1 MTPRALA
8 IQTEDVAAI
17 LAADL
22 PWNQLSGC
30 TVAVT
35 GAGGFLGGTVVQ
47 ALLGLNNSGR
57 LAQPITV
64 LALGRDGAKLRDRF
78 GAQARLPTL
87 KLLTADLCNPAGL
100 ELRAD
105 HIIHAASQASPK
117 YYRVDPVGT
126 LAPNVIGTWHL
137 LRQAKVHGTQRFL
150 FISSSEVYGRV
161 AHEGL
166 LAETQLG
173 LVDPTDVRS
182 CYAES
187 KRMGE
192 TMCLSWAHQHGLHV
206 GIARPFHTY
215 GPGLALD
222 DGRVFADF
230 VADVVNRRDIVM
242 NSDGSA
248 RRAFCYASDAVRG
261 LFHIL
266 LRGEAGGVYNVAN
279 PAADLSV
286 FELATLLSTLIPSHR
301 IGVRRVEPQAG
312 AYMPS
317 PFAKLLPDVSRL
329 QSTGWQA
336 TVAPAD
342 GFRRMIE
349 SYL

>member
-1 MTPRALA
+1 MSSRAQV
-8 IQTEDVAAI
+8 IQAEDIAAI
-17 LAADL
+17 LAVDL
-22 PWNQLSGC
+22 PWEQLSGH

-35 GAGGFLGGTVVQ
+35 GATGFLGGLLVQ
-47 ALLGLNNSGR
+47 ALLGLNNSSR
-57 LAQPITV
+57 LAQPVTV

-78 GAQARLPTL
+78 GTQARLSTL
-87 KLLTADLCNPAGL
+87 KLITADLSRPAGL

-105 HIIHAASQASPK
+105 YIIHAASQASPK

-137 LRQAKVHGTQRFL
+137 LQQARAHGAQRFL

-161 AHEGL
+161 EGASH

-173 LVDPTDVRS
+173 VVDPTDVRS

-192 TMCLSWAHQHGLHV
+192 TMCLSWAHQFGLHV
-206 GIARPFHTY
+206 GVARPFHTY

-230 VADVVNRRDIVM
+230 VADVVNRRNIVM

-261 LFHIL
+261 IFHIL
-266 LRGEAGGVYNVAN
+266 LLGEPGGIYNVAN

-286 FELATLLSTLIPSHR
+286 FELATLLSTLIPAYR
-301 IGVRRVEPQAG
+301 IGVKCVEPQDG
-312 AYMPS
+312 NYIPS
-317 PFAKLLPDVSRL
+317 PLARLLPDVRRL
-329 QSTGWQA
+329 QATGWRA
-336 TVAPAD
+336 TVPPAE
-342 GFRRMIE
+342 GFLRMIE

>member
-1 MTPRALA
+1 MTPRSLA
-8 IQTEDVAAI
+8 IQTEDIAAI

-22 PWNQLSGC
+22 PWDQLSGC

-35 GAGGFLGGTVVQ
+35 GAAGFLGGTVVQ

-137 LRQAKVHGTQRFL
+137 LQQAKVHGTQRFL

-161 AHEGL
+161 AHEGQ

-230 VADVVNRRDIVM
+230 VADVVNKRDIVM

-266 LRGEAGGVYNVAN
+266 LRGDAGGVYNVAN

-286 FELATLLSTLIPSHR
+286 FELATLLSTLIPTHP
-301 IGVRRVEPQAG
+301 IGVRRVEPQGG

-317 PFAKLLPDVSRL
+317 PFAKLLPDVRRL
-329 QSTGWQA
+329 QATGWQA

>member
-22 PWNQLSGC
+22 PWDQLSGC

-137 LRQAKVHGTQRFL
+137 LQQAKVHGTQRFL

-161 AHEGL
+161 AHEGQ
-166 LAETQLG
+166 LAESSAWWT
-173 LVDPTDVRS
+173 PP
-182 CYAES
+182 
-187 KRMGE
+187 
-192 TMCLSWAHQHGLHV
+192 MCAAAMQKASAW
-206 GIARPFHTY
+206 
-215 GPGLALD
+215 
-222 DGRVFADF
+222 
-230 VADVVNRRDIVM
+230 
-242 NSDGSA
+242 A
-248 RRAFCYASDAVRG
+248 RRCACRGRTSTVCMSASRG
-261 LFHIL
+261 
-266 LRGEAGGVYNVAN
+266 
-279 PAADLSV
+279 P
-286 FELATLLSTLIPSHR
+286 STPTVPGWR
-301 IGVRRVEPQAG
+301 WTTG
-312 AYMPS
+312 AC
-317 PFAKLLPDVSRL
+317 LPTSWPTW
-329 QSTGWQA
+329 STGA
-336 TVAPAD
+336 T
-342 GFRRMIE
+342 
-349 SYL
+349 S